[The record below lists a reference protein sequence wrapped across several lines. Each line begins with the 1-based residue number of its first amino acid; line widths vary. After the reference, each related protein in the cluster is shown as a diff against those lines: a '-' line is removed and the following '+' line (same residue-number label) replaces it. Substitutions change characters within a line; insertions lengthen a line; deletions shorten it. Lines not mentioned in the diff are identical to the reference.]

1 MDRKTVVQLLVGG
14 AVVLFLF
21 AGVLNLACSSSKSS
35 NTSSTGDIT
44 VTSTVTLA
52 HSHQVTISGTD
63 IDNPPSANK
72 TINTTEY
79 GTAGYGGHYHTI
91 TLTPQDYQTIKDGG
105 TVIVTTSVVNGHT
118 HDFTIKKS

>member
-1 MDRKTVVQLLVGG
+1 MHRKTMIRLLVSG
-14 AVVLFLF
+14 AAVLLLF
-21 AGVLNLACSSSKSS
+21 AGVLNLACSSSKTPS
-35 NTSSTGDIT
+35 TSSDIT

-52 HSHQVTISGTD
+52 HTHQVTIKGTD
-63 IDNPPSANK
+63 IDNPPSADK

-105 TVIVTTSVVNGHT
+105 TVTVTTSVVNEHT
-118 HDFTIKKS
+118 HDFTIKK